1 MNSIVNGMV
10 NGRPVPPSRVR
21 GRVLAAVAL
30 LLLAGLTAWSAAG
43 IGVTLEVFL
52 NASRIGRLVEESFP
66 PAWNFWP
73 RLVKPLL
80 ETVQIAILGTL
91 FGGIAALP
99 LAVLAARTVSP
110 SRPLYWLSRNV
121 MNVLRTMPDLFWAM
135 LFASAVGFG
144 PFAGSLALTVFTV
157 AVVSKLTSESAESID
172 LKLTEAVRASGGN
185 WLETVW
191 FSVLPQV
198 LPQYVSYVLYA
209 FELNVRAST
218 VLGLVGAGGIGM
230 VLNTQRTTFQY
241 ARVTMIVLF
250 IFAVVLAI
258 EQLSAAAR
266 RRLV

>member
-1 MNSIVNGMV
+1 MSQRQGAQ
-10 NGRPVPPSRVR
+10 SRVG
-21 GRVLAAVAL
+21 GRVVASVV
-30 LLLAGLTAWSAAG
+30 LLAVGALTWWSGVG
-43 IGVTLEVFL
+43 IGFSLRDLIF
-52 NASRIGRLVEESFP
+52 NFGKMGRLVGESFP
-66 PAWNFWP
+66 PAWDFWP
-73 RLVKPLL
+73 RLIGPLL
-80 ETVQIAILGTL
+80 ETLQIAIVGTL
-91 FGGIAALP
+91 FGSIIALP
-99 LAVLAARTVSP
+99 LAVFAARTVSP
-110 SRPLYWLSRNV
+110 AKPIYWLNRNV

-144 PFAGSLALTVFTV
+144 PFAGSLALTIFTV
-157 AVVSKLTSESAESID
+157 AVVSKLTSESIESID
-172 LKLTEAVRASGGN
+172 MNLTEAVRAAGGN
-185 WLETVW
+185 WRETVRW
-191 FSVLPQV
+191 SVLPQV

-250 IFAVVLAI
+250 VFAVVLLI

>member
-1 MNSIVNGMV
+1 MSE
-10 NGRPVPPSRVR
+10 RPAPR
-21 GRVLAAVAL
+21 GRARG
-30 LLLAGLTAWSAAG
+30 LLAGAAAAIVLLALTGWSAAG
-43 IGVTLEVFL
+43 IGVSLGELFGNL
-52 NASRIGRLVEESFP
+52 GKMGRLIAESFP
-66 PAWNFWP
+66 PAWSFWP
-73 RLVKPLL
+73 RLIKPLL
-80 ETVQIAILGTL
+80 ETLQISVIGTV
-91 FGGIAALP
+91 FGSLLALP
-99 LAVLAARTVSP
+99 LALLAARTVSP
-110 SRPLYWLSRNV
+110 TRPLYWLNRNV

-157 AVVSKLTSESAESID
+157 AVVSKLTSESIESID

-185 WLETVW
+185 WLETVF

-198 LPQYVSYVLYA
+198 LPQYISYALYA

-230 VLNTQRTTFQY
+230 VLNTERSTFQY
-241 ARVTMIVLF
+241 DRVTMIVLF
-250 IFAVVLAI
+250 VFLVVLVI

>member
-1 MNSIVNGMV
+1 VSGAA
-10 NGRPVPPSRVR
+10 PPNRAR
-21 GRVLAAVAL
+21 RLAWAGAAGILVL
-30 LLLAGLTAWSAAG
+30 GLTAWSAHG
-43 IGVTLEVFL
+43 IGVSLGDLFTNFGKM
-52 NASRIGRLVEESFP
+52 GRLLDESFP
-66 PAWNFWP
+66 PAWGFWP
-73 RLVKPLL
+73 RLVSPLL
-80 ETVQIAILGTL
+80 ETLQIAILGTT
-91 FGGIAALP
+91 FGGLLALP

-110 SRPLYWLSRNV
+110 TRPVYWLFRNL

-157 AVVSKLTSESAESID
+157 AVVSKLTSESIESID
-172 LKLTEAVRASGGN
+172 MGLTEAVRASGGN
-185 WLETVW
+185 WLETVI
-191 FSVLPQV
+191 FSVLPQA

-250 IFAVVLAI
+250 VFLVVLVI
-258 EQLSAAAR
+258 EQVSAAAR

>member
-1 MNSIVNGMV
+1 MTPQ
-10 NGRPVPPSRVR
+10 RPRTTTRQRLLSAVAM
-21 GRVLAAVAL
+21 AAVA
-30 LLLAGLTAWSAAG
+30 GLTWWSARG
-43 IGVTLEVFL
+43 IGFSLGELLF
-52 NASRIGRLVEESFP
+52 NFGKMGRLVGESFP

-73 RLVKPLL
+73 RLVKPIL
-80 ETVQIAILGTL
+80 ETLQIAVVGTF
-91 FGGIAALP
+91 FGSIVALP
-99 LAVLAARTVSP
+99 LAVFAARGVSP
-110 SRPLYWLSRNV
+110 TKPVYWLHRNA
-121 MNVLRTMPDLFWAM
+121 MNLLRTMPDLFWAM

-157 AVVSKLTSESAESID
+157 AVVSKLTSESIESID
-172 LKLTEAVRASGGN
+172 MKLTEAVRASGGN
-185 WLETVW
+185 WSETVW

-198 LPQYVSYVLYA
+198 WPQYVSYVLYA

-241 ARVTMIVLF
+241 DRVTMIVLF
-250 IFAVVLAI
+250 VFVVVLAI

>member
-1 MNSIVNGMV
+1 VRSSA
-10 NGRPVPPSRVR
+10 PPHRLR
-21 GRVLAAVAL
+21 RLTWAAATTVLVV
-30 LLLAGLTAWSAAG
+30 GLTAWSANA
-43 IGVTLEVFL
+43 IGVSLVDLFSNLGKT
-52 NASRIGRLVEESFP
+52 GRLVDESFP

-73 RLVKPLL
+73 RLVGPLL
-80 ETVQIAILGTL
+80 ETLQIAILGTV
-91 FGGIAALP
+91 FGGLVALP

-110 SRPLYWLSRNV
+110 TRPLYWLFRNV

-157 AVVSKLTSESAESID
+157 AVVSKLTSESIESID
-172 LKLTEAVRASGGN
+172 MRLTEAVRASGGN
-185 WLETVW
+185 WLETMF
-191 FSVLPQV
+191 FSGVPQV

-241 ARVTMIVLF
+241 DRVTMIVLF
-250 IFAVVLAI
+250 VFLVVLVI

>member
-1 MNSIVNGMV
+1 VS
-10 NGRPVPPSRVR
+10 RPQIDEAQRAPSRTA
-21 GRVLAAVAL
+21 GRVLGAL
-30 LLLAGLTAWSAAG
+30 ALVVTAGLTWWSAVG
-43 IGVTLEVFL
+43 IGFSLSELVL
-52 NASRIGRLVEESFP
+52 NFGKMGRLLAESFP

-73 RLVKPLL
+73 RLIDPLL
-80 ETVQIAILGTL
+80 ETLQIALVGTL
-91 FGGIAALP
+91 FGSIAALP
-99 LAVLAARTVSP
+99 LAVFAARTVSP
-110 SRPLYWLSRNV
+110 AKPVYWLNRNV

-157 AVVSKLTSESAESID
+157 AVVSKLTSESIESID
-172 LKLTEAVRASGGN
+172 MNLTEAVRAAGGN
-185 WLETVW
+185 WRETVRW
-191 FSVLPQV
+191 SVLPQV

-241 ARVTMIVLF
+241 DRVTMIVLF
-250 IFAVVLAI
+250 VFAVVLVI

>member
-1 MNSIVNGMV
+1 MSQTPSV
-10 NGRPVPPSRVR
+10 PSRTR
-21 GRVLAAVAL
+21 ERAVGVAAL
-30 LLLAGLTAWSAAG
+30 LVVGGLTWWSAVG
-43 IGVTLEVFL
+43 IGFSLSELVL
-52 NASRIGRLVEESFP
+52 NLGKMGRLVAESFP

-73 RLVKPLL
+73 RLVGPLL
-80 ETVQIAILGTL
+80 ETLQIAVIGTI
-91 FGGIAALP
+91 FGSVIALP
-99 LAVLAARTVSP
+99 LAILAARTVSP
-110 SRPLYWLSRNV
+110 AKPLYWLNRNI

-157 AVVSKLTSESAESID
+157 AVVSKLTSESIESID
-172 LKLTEAVRASGGN
+172 MNLTEAVRAAGGN
-185 WLETVW
+185 WRETVRW
-191 FSVLPQV
+191 SVLPQV

-241 ARVTMIVLF
+241 DRVTMIVLF
-250 IFAVVLAI
+250 VFAVVLVI

-266 RRLV
+266 GRLV